1 MGGKLKKWYNRS
13 MRRKVRG
20 FTLVELSL
28 SMVFIG
34 VLLIAIAL
42 IISNTVSAYRRGLT
56 LNLVNTVGMDIV
68 DDMRT
73 AVQNASSGSVLNDC
87 RRYYAVSGGADE
99 RNVQYQ
105 NCYRDKAFHFVSIWK
120 NEDVELDGVTYNMPV
135 YGAFCTGKYSY
146 IWNSGYFEQGK
157 VVGASPNDY
166 NKRAKFRYVVNNETV
181 TIEKIRLL
189 KVEDDERGVCKSVV
203 RPYEDGA
210 FGSTYP
216 AEGSANPYK
225 DGDGVVDNTFV
236 MNGYGS
242 MSEDPVDLLINDGDK
257 YNDLAIYN
265 LTVGDPPAYSS
276 TQKNTFY
283 AVSFILGTLTGGP
296 NVMSVGQS
304 CKSPAEYADVEYGGF
319 EYCAINKFN

>member
-1 MGGKLKKWYNRS
+1 M
-13 MRRKVRG
+13 
-20 FTLVELSL
+20 ELSL

-87 RRYYAVSGGADE
+87 RRYYMIDA
-99 RNVQYQ
+99 NNTQQYQ
-105 NCYRDKAFHFVSIWK
+105 NCYMDKAFHFVSIWK
-120 NEDVELDGVTYNMPV
+120 NGKVELDGVTYEKVPV

-146 IWNSGYFEQGK
+146 IWNSGYFEQDGAT
-157 VVGASPNDY
+157 VVDTEW
-166 NKRAKFRYVVNNETV
+166 AKFRDSNGKVYGETK
-181 TIEKIRLL
+181 EEMFRLL
-189 KVEDDERGVCKSVV
+189 KVEDDERGICKSVV
-203 RPYEDGA
+203 RPFDNGA
-210 FGSTYP
+210 FVSTYP
-216 AEGSANPYK
+216 AEGSTNPYK
-225 DGDGVVDNTFV
+225 DGDGVVGDTFV

-242 MSEDPVDLLINDGDK
+242 TSEDPVDLLINDGDK

-304 CKSPAEYADVEYGGF
+304 CKSPADYADVEYGGF
-319 EYCAINKFN
+319 EYCAINKFNFAAQAGGEG